1 MSIIFIID
9 HIPNYNDRTVYE
21 RRKVLE
27 KNGVSLKESF
37 VENGRESVYYV
48 WRFDE

>member
-1 MSIIFIID
+1 MVGVFTFADNIALR
-9 HIPNYNDRTVYE
+9 N
-21 RRKVLE
+21 VLE

-37 VENGRESVYYV
+37 VENGRGSVYYV

>member
-1 MSIIFIID
+1 MGK
-9 HIPNYNDRTVYE
+9 TVGVFKFADNIAS
-21 RRKVLE
+21 RKVLE

-37 VENGRESVYYV
+37 VENGLGSVYYV